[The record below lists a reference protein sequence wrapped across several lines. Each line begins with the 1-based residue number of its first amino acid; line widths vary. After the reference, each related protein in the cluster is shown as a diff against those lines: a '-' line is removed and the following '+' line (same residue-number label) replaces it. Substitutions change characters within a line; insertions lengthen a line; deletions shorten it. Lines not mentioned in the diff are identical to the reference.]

1 MNEDGTINVVDVIVL
16 VNLVLENE
24 IYNYIGDLNNDQ
36 ILNIID
42 IVELINIILYTL
54 QSLKTPMEAMKPL
67 IFLPGILK
75 ISQKIIILLIH

>member
-42 IVELINIILYTL
+42 IVELINIILYSSNT
-54 QSLKTPMEAMKPL
+54 
-67 IFLPGILK
+67 
-75 ISQKIIILLIH
+75 